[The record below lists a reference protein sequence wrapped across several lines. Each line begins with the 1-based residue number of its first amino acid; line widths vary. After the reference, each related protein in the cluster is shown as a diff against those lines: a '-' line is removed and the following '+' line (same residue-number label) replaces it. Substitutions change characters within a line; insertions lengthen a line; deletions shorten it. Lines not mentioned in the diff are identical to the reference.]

1 MIVELHT
8 IIFRLGSIIFQFGS
22 NDGRRPK
29 PLPAP
34 FRGGAK
40 RNVPMQ
46 TRQFRSGG
54 QFVEATTGGVM
65 PTPGPERFPYVWV
78 PALLRTRPFGV
89 LCLLTNEAFVLLCW
103 PN

>member
-34 FRGGAK
+34 FRGGA
-40 RNVPMQ
+40 NE
-46 TRQFRSGG
+46 TFQFKLDNL
-54 QFVEATTGGVM
+54 EAADNSWRRPQGRLCQ
-65 PTPGPERFPYVWV
+65 PPGPERFPYVWL